1 MTITDFTPVTGLLGG
16 LMIGLAAII
25 LLLGSGRIAGISGVL
40 AGVMGQAPAGDRQWR
55 WFFLGGLVIGGLLY
69 LVFNDHQWGA
79 TAATPAWPVLLGAV
93 LVGFGTRMGNGCTSG
108 HGICGLSRFSIRSL
122 VATLS
127 FMAAGFITVFVVR
140 HVIA

>member
-1 MTITDFTPVTGLLGG
+1 
-16 LMIGLAAII
+16 MIGLAAII

-55 WFFLGGLVIGGLLY
+55 WFFLGGLVVGGLMY
-69 LVFNDHQWGA
+69 LAFNDHQWDA
-79 TAATPAWPVLLGAV
+79 TAATPAWPVLIGAL

-127 FMAAGFITVFVVR
+127 FMAAGFITVFVIR

>member
-16 LMIGLAAII
+16 LMIGLAAIL

-40 AGVMGQAPAGDRQWR
+40 AGVLGQAPAGDRQWR
-55 WFFLGGLVIGGLLY
+55 WFFLGGLVLGGLLY
-69 LVFNDHQWGA
+69 LGFNDFQWGGA
-79 TAATPAWPVLLGAV
+79 TALPAWPVLLGAV

-108 HGICGLSRFSIRSL
+108 HGICGLSRFSVRSL
-122 VATLS
+122 VATLT
-127 FMAAGFITVFVVR
+127 FMTAGFITVFFVR